1 MVLQDNRSPLSKS
14 LLHIPRLDL
23 DASRIVGV
31 SGALLL
37 NLAVLGL
44 LLVPAALPQRA
55 MQRDIP
61 TLVVQQLPEKV
72 ERTIVETTVKPIP
85 HEREQDPRPITPPTV
100 QPTPVEP
107 MVDQSV
113 VVDQGALPALPSI
126 DTGAPATA
134 VEIAPPSGPVAGIAL
149 RYLSAEAPPYPRDA
163 LRAGIE
169 GTVMLKVL
177 VDIDGRPIAVDIHRS
192 SGSRKLDDA
201 ARRFVLANWR
211 FEPAMQ
217 DGRAVQATGIVPI
230 DFNLGR

>member
-23 DASRIVGV
+23 DASRIVGTC
-31 SGALLL
+31 GALLL
-37 NLAVLGL
+37 NLGVLGL
-44 LLVPAALPQRA
+44 LLVPAAMPTMVKVAPALTVYVPVDRPKPPLPPPP
-55 MQRDIP
+55 IEVP
-61 TLVVQQLPEKV
+61 VQTQQT
-72 ERTIVETTVKPIP
+72 RTA
-85 HEREQDPRPITPPTV
+85 
-100 QPTPVEP
+100 QPTNPVGAP
-107 MVDQSV
+107 PLQTPTAVDQV
-113 VVDQGALPALPSI
+113 VVDQGTLPA
-126 DTGAPATA
+126 DTA
-134 VEIAPPSGPVAGIAL
+134 VEVPTQATDMAPPSGPVAGIAL
-149 RYLSAEAPPYPRDA
+149 RYLSAAAPPYPRDA